1 MPVLDSLCSP
11 PRLIMKIC
19 LISNTAWN
27 LTHFRMKHILAL
39 LDMGI
44 EVHAI
49 APPDG
54 NEQKLADLGVKFHPW
69 IIERRSLNPMKELV
83 SIRRLQKIYNQIKP
97 DLVHHYT
104 VKAVLYGTAAARL
117 CGIQAIVNSV
127 TGLPYIIVSPKK
139 GILKR
144 LARWVAMRWYG
155 WAVTGKQTA
164 TVLQNQDDLE
174 LLESF
179 APGVKQNAIVTN
191 GSGVDLEH
199 YAEKPK
205 KTRFRRSPVNVLFVG
220 RFLKEKG
227 VFELMDAVR
236 RLRSQRVPFEMHM
249 CGDFDHGNR
258 SSATFDDLAAWKE
271 EGLVDWSG
279 RLEDVRGKLNAADL
293 VVLPSYREGT
303 PRSLLEALAV
313 GRPLV
318 TTDVPGCRNVVDD
331 NVNGLLV
338 QAKDPVELADAM
350 IKLIEDEKLREEMG
364 HASRTLAENRFDER
378 EVIRQTVECYQG
390 LSERMPSLDSWV
402 DKTSRAP
409 TTPVEEA
416 VYDAIIPI
424 AG

>member
-1 MPVLDSLCSP
+1 
-11 PRLIMKIC
+11 
-19 LISNTAWN
+19 
-27 LTHFRMKHILAL
+27 MKHIIAL

-44 EVHAI
+44 EIHAI

-54 NEQKLADLGVKFHPW
+54 NEQKLVDLGVKFHPW

-83 SIRRLQKIYNQIKP
+83 SIRRLQKIYKQIKP

-117 CGIQAIVNSV
+117 CGIKAIVNSV

-139 GILKR
+139 GVLKR
-144 LARWVAMRWYG
+144 MARWVAMRWYG
-155 WAVTGKQTA
+155 WAVTGDENA
-164 TVLQNQDDLE
+164 TVVQNHDDLE
-174 LLESF
+174 LLQTF

-191 GSGVDLEH
+191 GSGVDLNH
-199 YAEKPK
+199 YSEKPK
-205 KTRFRRSPVNVLFVG
+205 KARFARSPVNILFVG

-236 RLRSQRVPFEMHM
+236 KMRSREIPFEMHM

-258 SSATFDDLAAWKE
+258 SSATFDDLASWKN

-279 RLEDVRGKLNAADL
+279 RLNDVRGKLEEADV

-318 TTDVPGCRNVVDD
+318 TTDVPGCRNVVEN

-338 QAKDPVELADAM
+338 ESHDPVQLADAM
-350 IKLIEDEKLREEMG
+350 IKLIEDENLREEMG
-364 HASRTLAENRFDER
+364 QASRTLAESRFDER
-378 EVIRQTVECYQG
+378 EVIRQTIECYQN
-390 LSERMPSLDSWV
+390 LSNQMPSLDQWAEKS
-402 DKTSRAP
+402 SS
-409 TTPVEEA
+409 TPIVPIDEA
-416 VYDAIIPI
+416 AFDAIIPI

>member
-1 MPVLDSLCSP
+1 
-11 PRLIMKIC
+11 MKIC
-19 LISNTAWN
+19 LTSNTAWN
-27 LTHFRMKHILAL
+27 LSHFRMKHIIAL

-44 EVHAI
+44 EIHAI

-54 NEQKLADLGVKFHPW
+54 NEQKLVDLGVKFHPW

-83 SIRRLQKIYNQIKP
+83 SIRRLQKIYKQIKP

-117 CGIQAIVNSV
+117 CGIKAIVNSV

-139 GILKR
+139 GVLKR
-144 LARWVAMRWYG
+144 MARWVAMRWYG
-155 WAVTGKQTA
+155 WAVTGDENA
-164 TVLQNQDDLE
+164 TVVQNHDDLE
-174 LLESF
+174 LLQTF

-191 GSGVDLEH
+191 GSGVDLNH
-199 YAEKPK
+199 YSEKPK
-205 KTRFRRSPVNVLFVG
+205 KARFARSPVNILFVG

-236 RLRSQRVPFEMHM
+236 KMRSREIPFEMHM

-258 SSATFDDLAAWKE
+258 SSATFDDLASWKN

-279 RLEDVRGKLNAADL
+279 RLNDVRGKLEEADV

-318 TTDVPGCRNVVDD
+318 TTDVPGCRNVVEN

-338 QAKDPVELADAM
+338 ESHDPVQLADAM
-350 IKLIEDEKLREEMG
+350 IKLIEDENLREEMG
-364 HASRTLAENRFDER
+364 QASRTLAESRFDER
-378 EVIRQTVECYQG
+378 EVIRQTIECYQN
-390 LSERMPSLDSWV
+390 LSNQMPSLDQWAEKS
-402 DKTSRAP
+402 SS
-409 TTPVEEA
+409 TPIVPIDEA
-416 VYDAIIPI
+416 AFDAIIPI